1 MTPPPPPFTLQEL
14 ERKHGEEVER
24 LTRKLKW
31 YAENQELLDKST
43 RTIRSK
49 DEEIHKL
56 KLRIEELQTEVLWT
70 HLILNCW

>member
-1 MTPPPPPFTLQEL
+1 M
-14 ERKHGEEVER
+14 EEVER

-70 HLILNCW
+70 HLILLCW